1 VDPELFAGIDR
12 LLVRAA
18 REVRVL
24 ATLTP
29 LDARRE
35 RARLARELCSGT
47 PTRPRWS
54 YAPVCHDALR
64 RALDQAEAELARGLS
79 QDPLGSLYLGR
90 IRELSLEAAI
100 CEAAGSPALGPLARR
115 RYEPGNADEG
125 LAASHLS
132 STWIA
137 EAPATPEGSPLRSD
151 SPHPSSLLSRM
162 QAAVGAHRLPFA
174 VVAAP
179 SLAPLAATGEGAV
192 LVAAGRMVH
201 EEDAIRT
208 VLHEIEGHARPRARA
223 MGAKIALFR
232 TGTGR
237 GIDDQ
242 EGRALLL
249 EQRAGLLTA
258 RRRRQLA
265 ARYKAVEGMLDGGTF
280 SDVAFSLVRSH
291 GLEPEEAVVVS
302 ERAFRGGDGVSA
314 GLGRERVYIESF
326 VRVCNH
332 LAAHP
337 EDEDVLAEGQI
348 AVDAAS
354 ALRGWCRREV
364 EPGAEERRAGSSS
377 AM

>member
-29 LDARRE
+29 LDASRE
-35 RARLARELCSGT
+35 RARLVREVCSGT
-47 PTRPRWS
+47 PARPRWS
-54 YAPVCHDALR
+54 YAPVSHHALR
-64 RALDQAEAELARGLS
+64 QALDQAEAELARRGSRDALE
-79 QDPLGSLYLGR
+79 SLYLGR
-90 IRELSLEAAI
+90 VRELSLEAAI

-115 RYEPGNADEG
+115 RYEPDDAAVR
-125 LAASHLS
+125 LAASELC

-137 EAPATPEGSPLRSD
+137 QPPTLPEGPRVRSD

-162 QAAVGAHRLPFA
+162 RAAVGARRLPFA
-174 VVAAP
+174 VVADP
-179 SLAPLAATGEGAV
+179 SLAPLAATGENAV
-192 LVAAGRMVH
+192 LVAAARMVH
-201 EEDAIRT
+201 EEDAVRT
-208 VLHEIEGHARPRARA
+208 VLHEIDGHARPRARA

-232 TGTGR
+232 AGTGR

-258 RRRRQLA
+258 RRRRQLG
-265 ARYKAVEGMLDGGTF
+265 ARHKAVEGMLDGGTF
-280 SDVAFSLVRSH
+280 SDVAFSLVRTH
-291 GLEPEEAVVVS
+291 GLDPEEAVVVS
-302 ERAFRGGDGVSA
+302 ERAFRGGDGVGP

-326 VRVCNH
+326 VRVGEH

-354 ALRGWCRREV
+354 TLRGWCRQDG
-364 EPGAEERRAGSSS
+364 EPDERRARPSS